1 MNYLI
6 CGYHTIKNCLLAKK
20 RKVNKIYI
28 LDNSKY
34 KKEFNKHNLE
44 EVGKNFFIKKFSKY
58 DISHQNIAA
67 EINGF
72 EKLDFKD
79 ELSKGSIK
87 KIICLNNVTDIRNIG
102 SIIRTAAAF
111 GYDSLV
117 ISDRIFLES
126 SPVLN
131 KTASGGID
139 LINIFS
145 FSNIKYPIEILIK
158 LNFQI
163 VSLSEKSNEILQ
175 PNKINDNHMLI
186 LGSENEGINEN
197 ILKLSSNI
205 FKININPKIGSLNVS
220 TTCAAAMAVI
230 AQKY

>member
-6 CGYHTIKNCLLAKK
+6 CGYHTIKNCILAKK

-28 LDNSKY
+28 LENSKY
-34 KKEFNKHNLE
+34 KKEFNKYNLE
-44 EVGKNFFIKKFSKY
+44 EVGKNFFTKRFGKY

-67 EINGF
+67 EVNSF
-72 EKLDFKD
+72 QKLDFKD
-79 ELSKGSIK
+79 ELNKGGIK

-102 SIIRTAAAF
+102 SIIRTAVAF

-117 ISDRIFLES
+117 ISNRIFLES
-126 SPVLN
+126 SPILN
-131 KTASGGID
+131 KTASGGMD
-139 LINIFS
+139 LIDIYPFL
-145 FSNIKYPIEILIK
+145 NIKYAIKILDK

-163 VSLSEKSNEILQ
+163 VSLSEKSNEILH
-175 PNKINDNHMLI
+175 PNKINGNHMLI
-186 LGSENEGINEN
+186 LGSENEGINAN

-205 FKININPKIGSLNVS
+205 FKIKINPKIGSLNVS

-230 AQKY
+230 TQKY